1 MAWGREVGSKG
12 TEGPAFLVS
21 SLVIKSSSE
30 CKAEAHSPAEPSG
43 RMRRGFHG
51 YHSEKENIQIK
62 PESKVHPVLQP
73 KPGMQGQGCR
83 AATQALPA
91 PHPRQ
96 WPPPTWNSKAGGGES
111 RGLEGSLCPP
121 AHCQPSARGAG
132 HQASTLGRQEGQW
145 LHTGSRARTPV
156 RHKSCCWTH
165 CLTRPHLQNKDAR
178 SISVTGGAEN
188 GRTSVMDSVKAS
200 PQST

>member
-73 KPGMQGQGCR
+73 KPGMRGQGCR
-83 AATQALPA
+83 AATHALPA
-91 PHPRQ
+91 PPTLPVAPTYMEQQGGWWGRAGGRRAAVPSQ
-96 WPPPTWNSKAGGGES
+96 PTASPLPEEPVTRPPPWEGR
-111 RGLEGSLCPP
+111 RGSGC
-121 AHCQPSARGAG
+121 
-132 HQASTLGRQEGQW
+132 TLGPE
-145 LHTGSRARTPV
+145 PE
-156 RHKSCCWTH
+156 
-165 CLTRPHLQNKDAR
+165 PR
-178 SISVTGGAEN
+178 S
-188 GRTSVMDSVKAS
+188 DSNPAVGLIA
-200 PQST
+200 